1 METFDYVVVGGGS
14 AGCVVAARLSED
26 PGVAVLLLEA
36 GGDERRDDMS
46 DPARW
51 EELQATDANWGFTT
65 VEQAGTGRSHP
76 APRGRVLGGSGSINC
91 MTHLRGHRLD
101 FDHWAS
107 LGAEG
112 WDYAGVLPY
121 FKRSEHVPDGD
132 PRYRGT
138 GGPLRPRAT
147 SDPHPI
153 GTAFIQGALSLGH
166 QFTEDF
172 NAEEM
177 SGVGHPESLVL
188 HGSRESTATA
198 YLRPAMARE
207 NLTVRTQSTALRL
220 IVRDGRCHGVEYLHD
235 GARERVAAG
244 EVILSAGAV
253 GSPHL
258 LLLSG
263 IGPADELAAAGV
275 APLHDLPGVGRNLQD
290 HILLAGIRYR
300 AQRPLAATGM
310 DGATLLART
319 DDGDHGPD
327 LNLCAMNFDYHLGWQ
342 EPAPN
347 SFTVAIGHMRPAS
360 RGSVRLASADPLAAP
375 LIDPAYVRE
384 RSDLDALV
392 RGVEAV
398 EAIVAT
404 GAFDEWGGRSDTTA
418 LLGLGRAELEHAV
431 RDSMSSYFHLSGSA
445 RIGTDDEA
453 VVDPRLR
460 VHGIEGLRVA
470 DASVMP
476 AVVSSNTNAASIMI
490 GEKAADLV
498 RGLRADAVDAA
509 NAEF

>member
-1 METFDYVVVGGGS
+1 MEKFDWVVVGGGS

-26 PGVAVLLLEA
+26 PSVSVLLLEA
-36 GGDERRDDMS
+36 GGDERRDDVS

-51 EELQATDANWGFTT
+51 EELQDTDANWGFAT
-65 VEQAGTGRSHP
+65 VPQPETGRSYP

-101 FDHWAS
+101 FEHWAH
-107 LGAEG
+107 LGANG

-121 FKRSEHVPDGD
+121 FKRSEHVPGGD

-138 GGPLRPRAT
+138 GGPLHPRSTA
-147 SDPHPI
+147 DPHPV
-153 GTAFIQGALSLGH
+153 GAAFVEGALSVGH
-166 QFTEDF
+166 QRTLDF

-177 SGVGHPESLVL
+177 SGVGHPESLVRN
-188 HGSRESTATA
+188 GVRESTATA
-198 YLRPAMARE
+198 YLRPVMGRE

-220 IVRDGRCHGVEYLHD
+220 ILRDGRCHGVEYLSD
-235 GARERVAAG
+235 GTRESVEAG

-275 APLHDLPGVGRNLQD
+275 EPVCDVPGVGRNLQD
-290 HILLAGIRYR
+290 HILLAGIRYH
-300 AQRPLAATGM
+300 AQRPRAATGM

-319 DDGDHGPD
+319 DPGAHGPD
-327 LNLCAMNFDYHLGWQ
+327 LNLCVMNFDYHLAWQ
-342 EPAPN
+342 PPAPN
-347 SFTVAIGHMRPAS
+347 SFTFAIGHMRPAS
-360 RGSVRLASADPLAAP
+360 RGSIRLASADPLAAP

-384 RSDLDALV
+384 RADLDALI

-398 EAIVAT
+398 DEIVRT
-404 GAFDEWGGRSDTTA
+404 GAFDEWGGRSDTSA
-418 LLGLGRAELEHAV
+418 MLALGRAELEHAV
-431 RDSMSSYFHLSGSA
+431 RESISSYFHLCGTA

-453 VVDPRLR
+453 VVDPELR
-460 VHGIEGLRVA
+460 VRGIGGLRVA

-476 AVVSSNTNAASIMI
+476 AVVSSNTNAASVMI

-498 RGLRADAVDAA
+498 RDRCPSAA
-509 NAEF
+509 SAH